1 MRCQNLVSERV
12 QYNIHIID
20 QLLKLQLDK
29 ILTDIDIFNQ
39 YV

>member
-1 MRCQNLVSERV
+1 MSEL
-12 QYNIHIID
+12 YLNEFNIVHIID

-29 ILTDIDIFNQ
+29 ILTDIDTFNQ